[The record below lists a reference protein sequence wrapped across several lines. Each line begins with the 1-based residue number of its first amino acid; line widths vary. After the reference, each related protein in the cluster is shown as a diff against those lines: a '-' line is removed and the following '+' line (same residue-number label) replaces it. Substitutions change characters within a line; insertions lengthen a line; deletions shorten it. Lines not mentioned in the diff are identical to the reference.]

1 MGTISMNSKHPR
13 DGQGHSTPAFT
24 LIELLVVIAIIAI
37 LAAMLLPAL
46 SRAKL
51 KAKDTQCMSNLRQLG
66 IAHEMYVSD
75 ASREFDKSDLQNLW
89 MAMLLSYQ
97 GNVDKIR
104 SCPMAASPTTRNY
117 LSDLYTFGTGDQT
130 WKWAPYNT
138 NYYGS
143 YGYNGW
149 LYSGDYSAT
158 IIVPQDWKYTP
169 SSVLTTS
176 QTPLFSD
183 SVWVDGWPKETEGP
197 AQDLYNGA
205 AYTYMGRVTIARH
218 GGKAPQSAPRNI
230 TSSSALPGK
239 LCMVFYDCHAS
250 LVRLN
255 DLWTFSWHQNWVAP
269 GTIPNPS
276 P

>member
-1 MGTISMNSKHPR
+1 MSAKPWDS
-13 DGQGHSTPAFT
+13 QGRLQPAFT

-51 KAKDTQCMSNLRQLG
+51 KARDTQCLSNLRQLG
-66 IAHEMYVSD
+66 IAHELYVSEGG
-75 ASREFDKSDLQNLW
+75 REFDKSDMQNLW
-89 MAMLLSYQ
+89 MAMLMACQ

-104 SCPMAASPTTRNY
+104 NCPLATAPTTRTY
-117 LSDLYTFGTGDQT
+117 ISALYTFGTGDQT
-130 WKWAPYNT
+130 WKWGPYNT

-143 YGYNGW
+143 YAYNGW

-158 IIVPQDWKYTP
+158 IIVRQDWKYTP
-169 SSVLTTS
+169 STVLMTS

-197 AQDLYNGA
+197 SQDLYNGSM
-205 AYTYMGRVTIARH
+205 YTFMGRCTIARH
-218 GGKAPQSAPRNI
+218 GGTAPQSAPRNV
-230 TSSSALPGK
+230 TSSSGLQGK
-239 LCMVFYDCHAS
+239 ICMVFYDSHAS
-250 LVRLN
+250 LTRLS
-255 DLWTFSWHQNWVAP
+255 DLWTLTWHQSWAP
-269 GTIPNPS
+269 PASIPNPS

>member
-1 MGTISMNSKHPR
+1 MHYRTVKPR
-13 DGQGHSTPAFT
+13 LDGQKRLTPGFT

-46 SRAKL
+46 SRAKF
-51 KAKDTQCMSNLRQLG
+51 KAKATQCVNNLRQLG
-66 IAHEMYVSD
+66 IAHEMYVSE
-75 ASREFDKSDLQNLW
+75 AGREFDKSDTQNLW
-89 MAMLLSYQ
+89 MAMLLAYQ

-104 SCPMAASPTTRNY
+104 DCPLATTPTTRTY
-117 LSDLYTFGTGDQT
+117 ISTLYSFGTGDQM

-149 LYSGDYSAT
+149 LYSGDYSQT
-158 IIVPQDWKYTP
+158 IIVRADWRYKP
-169 SSVLTTS
+169 ANVAMPS

-197 AQDLYNGA
+197 ATDLYNGSM
-205 AYTYMGRVTIARH
+205 YTFMGRLTIDRH
-218 GGKAPQSAPRNI
+218 GGTGPQSAPKNI
-230 TSSSALPGK
+230 TLSSGLPGK
-239 LCMVFYDCHAS
+239 ICMVFYDCHAS

-255 DLWTFSWHQNWVAP
+255 DLWTLAWHQHWEPPA
-269 GTIPNPS
+269 GIPNPS

>member
-1 MGTISMNSKHPR
+1 MTPK
-13 DGQGHSTPAFT
+13 STLDEQKRSAAAFT

-46 SRAKL
+46 SRAKFR
-51 KAKDTQCMSNLRQLG
+51 AKDTQCVSNLRQLG
-66 IAHEMYVSD
+66 IAHEMYVSETG
-75 ASREFDKSDLQNLW
+75 REFDKSDMQNLW
-89 MAMLLSYQ
+89 MAMLLAYQ

-104 SCPMAASPTTRNY
+104 DCPLATTPTTRTFK
-117 LSDLYTFGTGDQT
+117 SALYTFGTGDQM

-158 IIVPQDWKYTP
+158 IIVRQDWRYTP
-169 SSVLTTS
+169 STVAMTS

-183 SVWVDGWPKETEGP
+183 SVWVDGWPNETEGP
-197 AQDLYNGA
+197 AKDLYNGSQ
-205 AYTYMGRVTIARH
+205 YTYMGRVTIARH
-218 GGKAPQSAPRNI
+218 GGTGPQSAPTSIN
-230 TSSSALPGK
+230 SSSSLPGK
-239 LCMVFYDCHAS
+239 IGMVFYDSHSS

-255 DLWTFSWHQNWVAP
+255 DLWTFNWHQSWVP
-269 GTIPNPS
+269 PTPIPNPS

>member
-1 MGTISMNSKHPR
+1 MGSTSMTAKPPR
-13 DGQGHSTPAFT
+13 DSQRRPTLAFT

-51 KAKDTQCMSNLRQLG
+51 KAKDTQCLSNLRQLG
-66 IAHEMYVSD
+66 IAHELYVSEG
-75 ASREFDKSDLQNLW
+75 SREFDKSDTQNLW
-89 MAMLLSYQ
+89 MAMLLAYQ

-104 SCPMAASPTTRNY
+104 DCPLATTPTTRTY
-117 LSDLYTFGTGDQT
+117 ISAVYTFGTGDQM

-149 LYSGDYSAT
+149 LYSGNYTAT
-158 IIVPQDWKYTP
+158 IIVREDWRYRP
-169 SSVLTTS
+169 SSVLMTS
-176 QTPLFSD
+176 LTPLFSD
-183 SVWVDGWPKETEGP
+183 AVWVDEWPKETEGP
-197 AQDLYNGA
+197 AQDLYNGG

-218 GGKAPQSAPRNI
+218 GGKGAQSAPRNI

-239 LCMVFYDCHAS
+239 ICMVFYDCHAG

-255 DLWTFSWHQNWVAP
+255 DLWTFAWHQNWVVP
-269 GTIPNPS
+269 GAIPNPS

>member
-1 MGTISMNSKHPR
+1 MTAKPSLDR
-13 DGQGHSTPAFT
+13 QERETPGFT

-51 KAKDTQCMSNLRQLG
+51 KAKDTECLNNLRQLG
-66 IAHEMYVSD
+66 IAHEMYLSD
-75 ASREFDKSDLQNLW
+75 ANKEFDKSDLQNLW

-104 SCPMAASPTTRNY
+104 NCPMATTITTRTY
-117 LSDLYTFGTGDQT
+117 LSTLYTFGTGNQM

-149 LYSGDYSAT
+149 LYCGNYSAT
-158 IIVPQDWKYTP
+158 IIVRDDWKYTP
-169 SSVLTTS
+169 ASVQMTS

-197 AQDLYNGA
+197 AQDLYNGG

-218 GGKAPQSAPRNI
+218 GGKGAQSAPRNI
-230 TSSSALPGK
+230 TSSAGLPGK
-239 LCMVFYDCHAS
+239 ICIVFYDCHAS
-250 LVRLN
+250 FVRLS
-255 DLWTFSWHQNWVAP
+255 DLWTLAWHQNWIAP